1 MTRKFMNLAVGM
13 AEEGMISWESLARSC
28 LDSMSEDDVRD
39 MLEMDILDA
48 MIPDDL
54 DMEEE

>member
-1 MTRKFMNLAVGM
+1 MTRKFMDLAVGM

-28 LDSMSEDDVRD
+28 LAGMSEDDVRD

-48 MIPDDL
+48 MTPDDL